1 MIPVSTFSKRVG
13 NKLEHLLY
21 PFDCNYYSYL
31 LLEANVANL
40 DFTATYNG
48 NMLYHPFLVAKKLNY
63 KIDIV
68 LIKL

>member
-40 DFTATYNG
+40 DFTATYSG
-48 NMLYHPFLVAKKLNY
+48 NMLPCGKKAQL
-63 KIDIV
+63 
-68 LIKL
+68 